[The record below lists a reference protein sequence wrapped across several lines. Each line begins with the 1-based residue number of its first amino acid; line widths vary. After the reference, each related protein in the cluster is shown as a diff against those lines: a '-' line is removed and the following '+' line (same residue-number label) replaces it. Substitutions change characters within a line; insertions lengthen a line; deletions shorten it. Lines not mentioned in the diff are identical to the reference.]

1 MKEQK
6 RKVALMVLFFFC
18 ILCGIFA
25 WYFTPSPYENT
36 LKEDTNAVGYN
47 SNLKKPKDFTSDQIA
62 LPGFSEIKV
71 KEGSNLAPV
80 ALANPSFNN
89 VYFKYIVTF
98 DETGEKLLQTDLIA
112 PGKVIKE
119 LPLPENLSVGK
130 HLVTIEIKT
139 YNKKTKS
146 ELNGGSH
153 KTFLIVESSSNPSSS
168 KKQDQSIKNQ
178 GQSPAS
184 YPKTNEYKSNFL
196 VVLGVGL
203 IISALVTLRKS
214 SIDD

>member
-1 MKEQK
+1 K
-6 RKVALMVLFFFC
+6 RIVILIILILFC
-18 ILCGIFA
+18 LLGGIFA
-25 WYFTPSPYENT
+25 WFFISSPSEDV

-62 LPGFSEIKV
+62 FPGFSEIKV
-71 KEGSNLAPV
+71 KEGSKLAPV
-80 ALANPSFNN
+80 LLENPSFNK

-112 PGKVIKE
+112 PGKAIKE
-119 LPLPENLSVGK
+119 MPLPKNLSVGK
-130 HLVTIEIKT
+130 HLVTIAIKT

-146 ELNGGSH
+146 ELNSGSH
-153 KTFLIVESSSNPSSS
+153 KTFLIVESSATSSPE
-168 KKQDQSIKNQ
+168 KQDQSIKNQ
-178 GQSPAS
+178 GQSPTS

-203 IISALVTLRKS
+203 IISALVSLRKS